1 MLLLN
6 KKLIKSN
13 VACKFF
19 PAPTSKDVIYNI
31 KTTFQE
37 NEFDTSIL
45 HMGVNVLKLGSNID
59 IVLEDVERY
68 YKCCKLLQTLR
79 FEANHYF
86 WIETYCAVKCKF
98 YLRFFV
104 KNMVVVLLIT
114 AMHHLRIYRKTDY
127 ILTQVKVFYR
137 TITL

>member
-68 YKCCKLLQTLR
+68 YKCCKLL
-79 FEANHYF
+79 
-86 WIETYCAVKCKF
+86 
-98 YLRFFV
+98 
-104 KNMVVVLLIT
+104 
-114 AMHHLRIYRKTDY
+114 
-127 ILTQVKVFYR
+127 
-137 TITL
+137 